1 MKLNL
6 LERILILGILPKE
19 TNFVTLRIIKDL
31 EKSLSFTEEEIKEYN
46 IRQEGQNI
54 NWNIEGNVEK
64 EIQIGEKATDIIV
77 ESLKK
82 LNEQNKLTMQF
93 FSTYDKFIKS

>member
-6 LERILILGILPKE
+6 LERIMILNVLPKE
-19 TNFVTLRIIKDL
+19 SNFITLRIVKDL
-31 EKSLSFTEEEIKEYN
+31 EKSLSFTEEEIKEYS
-46 IRQEGQNI
+46 IKQEGQNI